1 MSTFEITIE
10 RKTEE
15 GRPVVVE
22 RTCPGS
28 SLRLRTEGVLAFDGG
43 TEPALLM
50 AAVDPRA
57 YGTVLG
63 QALFHEQVRDAF
75 VGARAETADD
85 DRLRILL
92 TVEDEGLRPLRWERL
107 CAPFDGGWDLLAL
120 HQEVPFSLYLP
131 SITDRRF
138 PPIGRRDLR
147 ALIVAA
153 SPAGLDQYRL
163 APFDVAAA
171 VAGVRAAL
179 GDIPSDVLASDA
191 TGTESDGSVG
201 PATLD
206 AIGQRITA
214 GAYTLLHLVG
224 HGSVARLEADKQETT
239 LYLAKPDGSVDP
251 VSGTRLLER
260 FTRLNPRQGFP
271 RFAFLAACESASPAA
286 EAAGA
291 LGGLAQRLVRELGMP
306 AVVAMTDVV
315 TVTTA
320 TALAGQFYQRLR
332 THGQPDLAL
341 VEATAGLAE
350 RGDIT
355 VPALYCRLGEQ
366 SLFSDAVRPLLQLTP
381 AEITDG
387 LTRATSLLAERA
399 PVLLASAEAADR
411 PTRPGFS
418 SLAERLR
425 GAVGAD
431 HTQLSDAARTEY
443 KQTLEEI
450 DAVCTEA
457 LDLGFSALALGQEP
471 PPYDA
476 RCPFRGL
483 YPFRAEDR
491 EFYFGREALICDLL
505 GKLADHPFLPVLGPS
520 GSGKSSLVLAGLV
533 PAWWAAAGKPPEE
546 APAPDMRPGHD
557 PVAQL
562 AATLARLADSPS
574 VLVVDQFEEVFTLCR
589 DERKRTTFFDRLLA
603 VTTERPVVLTMRADF
618 WGHCASYPA
627 LRAAMQ
633 AHQQLLPPMVAK
645 ELRGAMERQAAEV
658 GLRFEAGVSLE
669 ILDDVGTEPGAMA
682 LLQHALLEVW
692 NRRHGRWLTADEYRA
707 TGRVQQ
713 AIARTADSL
722 YQGLPPDQ
730 RDQVRDI
737 FVRLTQLGEDEPL
750 GDVGRD
756 TRRRAELR
764 ELVPERGD
772 AAAVVALV
780 ARLADARLIVTTR
793 NELTGREEVEVA
805 HEALIRHW
813 SRLREWLARDRADLR
828 VRQELGQ
835 AARAWEGRG
844 RDESSLVHWGSRLDE
859 ALPLATTFG
868 LNELERAYLDACISR
883 AAARERSSYLGQ
895 AAGVAVGAG
904 LGYAGAFALKTLS
917 MSSLKLGLDTTLLLA
932 LSFVP
937 VGALVGFCIGI
948 GLWLLRRD
956 PVRRTVGAV
965 LIGAIAG
972 SAAYWLYREFVDIT
986 SASVSLVDVAAGGLL
1001 GSGIGL
1007 GVGFSQG
1014 RPPLVGLAATALSGL
1029 LGTVLFFRFVDPQ
1042 WSPLGALLVGLLL
1055 GGLTG
1060 LGFQAT
1066 AVRSPAQS
1074 TGIAIS

>member
-320 TALAGQFYQRLR
+320 TALASQFYQRLR

-355 VPALYCRLGEQ
+355 VPALYSRLAGV
-366 SLFSDAVRPLLQLTP
+366 SLFSDAVRPLLDLTP
-381 AEITDG
+381 AEIANG
-387 LTRATSLLAERA
+387 LERGAPLLEERA
-399 PVLLASAEAADR
+399 PVLLADADTGDGTRRGFTAVAEH
-411 PTRPGFS
+411 
-418 SLAERLR
+418 LR
-425 GAVGAD
+425 GLLGAD
-431 HTQLSDAARTEY
+431 STHLSDTAREERR
-443 KQTLEEI
+443 KALEEL
-450 DAVCTEA
+450 DAIGKEA
-457 LDLGFSALALGQEP
+457 LDLSFAALALGQDP
-471 PPYDA
+471 PAYDA
-476 RCPFRGL
+476 RRPFRGL
-483 YPFRAEDR
+483 NPFRAEDR
-491 EFYFGREALICDLL
+491 AFFFGREELIAELQNR
-505 GKLADHPFLPVLGPS
+505 LAAHPFLPVLGPS
-520 GSGKSSLVLAGLV
+520 GSGKSSVVLAGLV
-533 PAWWAAAGKPPEE
+533 PALAASGAAGAEGQTLE
-546 APAPDMRPGHD
+546 RDMRPGTD
-557 PVAQL
+557 PL
-562 AATLARLADSPS
+562 ARLEETLARLADSPG
-574 VLVVDQFEEVFTLCR
+574 VVVVDQFEEVFTLCR
-589 DERKRTTFFDRLLA
+589 DEDLRVAFFDRMLA
-603 VTTERPVVLTMRADF
+603 LTAERPVVLTMRADF
-618 WGHCASYPA
+618 WGECAPYPE
-627 LRAAMQ
+627 LRTAME
-633 AHQQLLPPMVAK
+633 AHQRLIAPMDAM
-645 ELRGAMERQAAEV
+645 ELRSAIERQAGAV
-658 GLRFEAGVSLE
+658 GLRFEADLATT
-669 ILDDVGTEPGAMA
+669 ILDQVRGEPGAMP
-682 LLQHALLEVW
+682 LLQHALLELW
-692 NRRHGRWLTADEYRA
+692 QRRHGRWLLANEYRA
-707 TGRVQQ
+707 IGGVQG
-713 AIARTADSL
+713 AIAKTAETV
-722 YQGLPPDQ
+722 YAGLTETEQ
-730 RDQVRDI
+730 EQVLDI
-737 FVRLTQLGEDEPL
+737 FVRLTRLDEEEGPN
-750 GDVGRD
+750 VERRD
-756 TRRRAELR
+756 TRRRVAME
-764 ELVPERGD
+764 ELVPVGSD
-772 AAAVVALV
+772 VAATKELV
-780 ARLADARLIVTTR
+780 ARLA
-793 NELTGREEVEVA
+793 
-805 HEALIRHW
+805 
-813 SRLREWLARDRADLR
+813 S
-828 VRQELGQ
+828 
-835 AARAWEGRG
+835 
-844 RDESSLVHWGSRLDE
+844 
-859 ALPLATTFG
+859 
-868 LNELERAYLDACISR
+868 
-883 AAARERSSYLGQ
+883 
-895 AAGVAVGAG
+895 AG
-904 LGYAGAFALKTLS
+904 LVVTS
-917 MSSLKLGLDTTLLLA
+917 RST
-932 LSFVP
+932 P
-937 VGALVGFCIGI
+937 VAA
-948 GLWLLRRD
+948 
-956 PVRRTVGAV
+956 PPGAV
-965 LIGAIAG
+965 
-972 SAAYWLYREFVDIT
+972 STAA
-986 SASVSLVDVAAGGLL
+986 VAA
-1001 GSGIGL
+1001 SAT
-1007 GVGFSQG
+1007 
-1014 RPPLVGLAATALSGL
+1014 PAATA
-1029 LGTVLFFRFVDPQ
+1029 
-1042 WSPLGALLVGLLL
+1042 A
-1055 GGLTG
+1055 
-1060 LGFQAT
+1060 
-1066 AVRSPAQS
+1066 PAMYP
-1074 TGIAIS
+1074 G